1 MLTCLLTGLLTHFP
15 ACLLAARYERFVQAI
30 RAYEWEVAAALAVS
44 DEEARDVHDSQVRV
58 KALIDATD
66 NGNYQR

>member
-1 MLTCLLTGLLTHFP
+1 M
-15 ACLLAARYERFVQAI
+15 LAARYERFVQAI